1 MNDTVISAG
10 GNRHL
15 QSARRRLNIRATV
28 RTAPGSALSRTLIKM
43 RRAPQSFNTLQRQ
56 MSRSNYEGLYDQAK
70 SLLCC
75 TLADGTRDAWVAYTV
90 ASAFAGAHTR

>member
-1 MNDTVISAG
+1 MHSTWDT
-10 GNRHL
+10 L
-15 QSARRRLNIRATV
+15 
-28 RTAPGSALSRTLIKM
+28 GSTPTKWC
-43 RRAPQSFNTLQRQ
+43 RAPQSFNTLQRQ

-90 ASAFAGAHTR
+90 ASAFAGVRTT